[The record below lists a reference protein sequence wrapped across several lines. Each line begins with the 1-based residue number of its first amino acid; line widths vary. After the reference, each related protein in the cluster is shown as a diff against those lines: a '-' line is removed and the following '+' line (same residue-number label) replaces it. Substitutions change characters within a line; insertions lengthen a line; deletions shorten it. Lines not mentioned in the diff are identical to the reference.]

1 MAKDIYHENVK
12 MALTKDDWLIT
23 HDPLFI
29 QLGEVDVYVDLGAE
43 KVIGAEKE
51 GHKIA
56 VEIKSFLRP
65 SVISEFHT
73 ALGQYINYREA
84 LNLEQP
90 DRTLYMAV
98 PTDVYKDFFTRQFIQ
113 TVLTN
118 QQIRLVVYDIQQEVI
133 TKWVD

>member
-12 MALTKDDWLIT
+12 TALTKDDWLIT

-56 VEIKSFLRP
+56 VEVKSFLRP

-84 LNLEQP
+84 LKIEQP
-90 DRTLYMAV
+90 DRTLYLAV

-118 QQIRLVVYDIQQEVI
+118 QRIKLVVYDIQGEVI
-133 TKWVD
+133 TTWVD

>member
-12 MALTKDDWLIT
+12 TALTKDDWLIT

-56 VEIKSFLRP
+56 VEVKSFLRP

-84 LNLEQP
+84 LKIEQP
-90 DRTLYMAV
+90 DRTLYLAV

-118 QQIRLVVYDIQQEVI
+118 QRIKLVVYDIQGEVI